1 MSLKVDPE
9 MLRKFGDAVS
19 GASDSIAGLDV
30 SSPFVDSQQALPGT
44 QFGDACVAGFEA
56 TAAALRNV
64 CTRLVAISEI
74 AHGTANN
81 YDVSE
86 ADFTAK
92 LHVMDVPS

>member
-1 MSLKVDPE
+1 MKVDPE

-19 GASDSIAGLDV
+19 GVSDSIAGLDV

-44 QFGDACVAGFEA
+44 QFSDVCVDGFEV

-64 CTRLVAISEI
+64 CSRLMTISEI

-81 YDVSE
+81 YDVTE
-86 ADFTAK
+86 TDFTAK